1 LGVKSSP
8 IKETKCGR
16 VNGEGLHDLK
26 QLCAGMDAVLQSG
39 SDRVKRGITPVQLFR
54 DGVMLGSIVVAYSG
68 KHTKN
73 GVVMPKCPWCGTKL
87 YDRKDGCGEKE
98 AGGARDHRSDDDG

>member
-1 LGVKSSP
+1 MGYVFGVKSSP

-39 SDRVKRGITPVQLFR
+39 SDRVKRGITPV
-54 DGVMLGSIVVAYSG
+54 
-68 KHTKN
+68 
-73 GVVMPKCPWCGTKL
+73 
-87 YDRKDGCGEKE
+87 
-98 AGGARDHRSDDDG
+98 